1 MCIRDRCVWFLFT
14 EEPVTAED
22 LRNKLTQLA
31 AVLGYGNCEIF
42 PKQIKINA
50 DRGDTGNFLNLPYF
64 GSDISNR
71 YAFLDD
77 GSSASLQEFYDL
89 YDKYKVKAKDINKIK
104 PKLNAAPQKELDDG
118 PPCLQTLMQQ
128 GIGEGGSCLLYTS
141 PSPRDRTRSRMP
153 SSA

>member
-1 MCIRDRCVWFLFT
+1 MFLFT

-104 PKLNAAPQKELDDG
+104 PKLSAAPQKELDDG

-128 GIGEGGSCLLYTS
+128 GIRRGWK
-141 PSPRDRTRSRMP
+141 R
-153 SSA
+153 